1 MQIIDRFDETTV
13 RISFPLK
20 REDLD
25 WLSENDKYNKIYLE
39 ALENTVNDK
48 RTMRGVYTLYDLC
61 HDLHLKPKPIYA
73 FLGWKLEDKIKLNPY
88 IDENRVIFGFDCKI
102 L

>member
-1 MQIIDRFDETTV
+1 MQIIDRFDEITV

-25 WLSENDKYNKIYLE
+25 WLSENDEYNKSYLKT
-39 ALENTVNDK
+39 LEDTVNDK
-48 RTMRGVYTLYDLC
+48 RVLRGVYTLYDLC
-61 HDLHLKPKPIYA
+61 HDLHLEPKPIYA

-88 IDENRVIFGFDCKI
+88 IDENRVIFGFDCRF